1 MTKFIVAMMCLLT
14 GVVIWLLIIRPA
26 VAIGDIPDSLNAIKD
41 ELREIRKKM
50 GVQE

>member
-1 MTKFIVAMMCLLT
+1 MTKFSVAVICLLI
-14 GVVIWLLIIRPA
+14 GVVILGLIIRPA
-26 VAIGDIPDSLNAIKD
+26 VAIGNIPDSLNSIKD